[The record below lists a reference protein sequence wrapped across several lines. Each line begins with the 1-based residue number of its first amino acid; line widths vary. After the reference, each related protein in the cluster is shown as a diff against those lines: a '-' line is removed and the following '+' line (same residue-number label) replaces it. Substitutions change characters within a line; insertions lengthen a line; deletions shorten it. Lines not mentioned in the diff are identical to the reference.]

1 MTRIDSMV
9 VANPNR
15 DITEDR
21 KKKNGYSVKEIKTV
35 MARMKLLIYCYNSV
49 KKIDR
54 EVIYF
59 DYPRFSVFW
68 YFVSYYM

>member
-35 MARMKLLIYCYNSV
+35 MARMKLLIYCYNSC

-54 EVIYF
+54 
-59 DYPRFSVFW
+59 
-68 YFVSYYM
+68 